1 MISAR
6 RSPSRRTLLA
16 ALAVLAAVSA
26 LLAPASA
33 VQAQGSDGTLR
44 PGEEL
49 AQGESV
55 VSPNGK
61 YRLILQHD
69 GNLVLYVT
77 ANDTALWDSRTVG
90 QSDRRLVMQHDGNLV
105 LYELPLTQLKA
116 LWHSGTH
123 GSPGAFPHG
132 GRRRGPQHRS

>member
-61 YRLILQHD
+61 YQLILQHD

-90 QSDRRLVMQHDGNLV
+90 
-105 LYELPLTQLKA
+105 
-116 LWHSGTH
+116 
-123 GSPGAFPHG
+123 
-132 GRRRGPQHRS
+132 